1 MRHAFIVLAILLV
14 IPTTLWSQEKK
25 DQYLFPDFTSS
36 YIYYKDGKVFQV
48 PTNYDLFKNEFIF
61 IDKDNEKKEF
71 TDPGMIVSIKAGNRT
86 FRLISGNEAA
96 EVIQNDP
103 IILIQ
108 YIGEKRIKKNL
119 SMGGKTETASVDSYS
134 NLYSYGIE
142 DNTNNIELAN
152 IRYQFYLD
160 INKRLKRFS
169 TEKQFLKLFPK
180 QKEQLKKYMKEN
192 QVDFNSIDQVVKL
205 CNYAFTL

>member
-71 TDPGMIVSIKAGNRT
+71 TDPGMIVSITAGNRT

-180 QKEQLKKYMKEN
+180 QKEQLKKYMEEN